1 MSAEDEYPSNS
12 NTSRLRPSVPVSPPK
27 GVKPSERQPEKAE
40 DRPAAEKV
48 IEGSATPARKPVGA
62 RFRAIFTGVSPKDI
76 VDDVVD
82 TVIIPGTMNLLH
94 DMGLQALDRLFGKS
108 TSRVGNA
115 ARTMVTNATHVAYNR
130 FSQPGVQA
138 ANVRPADT
146 RPPGPVSM
154 SRRGAAN
161 FDFEELEFETR
172 QDATIILELM
182 YDHLEQYGSVSV
194 AEFYGWADV
203 RGNFTDRNWG
213 WKSLEGSGPTRTR
226 SGRFVLNLPAPT
238 DLNR

>member
-1 MSAEDEYPSNS
+1 MSEEEYPSNS
-12 NTSRLRPSVPVSPPK
+12 NTSRLRPSVPVDPPK
-27 GVKPSERQPEKAE
+27 GVRPSAKPVEKTE
-40 DRPAAEKV
+40 DRPQAEKA
-48 IEGSATPARKPVGA
+48 IEGSATVKRKPIGS
-62 RFRAIFTGVSPKDI
+62 RFKAIFTGVSPKEI

-108 TSRVGNA
+108 TGRVGNA

-130 FSQPGVQA
+130 MSQPSVQVS
-138 ANVRPADT
+138 NVRHVDT

-154 SRRGAAN
+154 SRRGQAN

-172 QDATIILELM
+172 KDASIILDLM

-203 RGNFTDRNWG
+203 KGNFTDRNWG
-213 WKSLEGSGPTRTR
+213 WKSLEGSGPTRSR
-226 SGRFVLNLPAPT
+226 SGRYVLNLPIPI
-238 DLNR
+238 DLSR

>member
-1 MSAEDEYPSNS
+1 MSEEEYPSNS
-12 NTSRLRPSVPVSPPK
+12 NASRLRPSVPVEPPK
-27 GVKPSERQPEKAE
+27 GVRPSAAKPSEKPE
-40 DRPAAEKV
+40 DRPQAEKA
-48 IEGSATPARKPVGA
+48 IEGTVQVQRKPIGA
-62 RFRAIFTGVSPKDI
+62 RFKAIFTGVSPKDI

-82 TVIIPGTMNLLH
+82 QVIIPGTMNLLH
-94 DMGLQALDRLFGKS
+94 DMGLQALDRVFGKS
-108 TSRVGNA
+108 TTRMGNA
-115 ARTMVTNATHVAYNR
+115 ARTMVTSATHVAYNR

-138 ANVRPADT
+138 SNVRPAET
-146 RPPGPVSM
+146 RPPVSM
-154 SRRGAAN
+154 TRRGQAN

-172 QDATIILELM
+172 RDASIILDLM

-203 RGNFTDRNWG
+203 KGNFTDRNWG
-213 WKSLEGSGPTRTR
+213 WKALEGAGPTRTR